1 MSDRKKHLLSTPVF
15 AILGRAGGIV
25 IPFLIAYYFGAGPR
39 SDAFFFAFALIFSLL
54 GLFVPIFESLL
65 VPYLTEVKDSPG
77 HVVSLANG
85 VLFLNLP
92 LVLLLGFGIGLGLAP
107 ALNRWSGLDAETAA
121 LTARLF
127 SQMLPMLFLG
137 VWAASGNSILY
148 AHKVFWFPAFA
159 PFIRSICAILFLVLF
174 HQNLNIDA
182 VAIGFSIGEIV
193 RWGCSLAL
201 LVPLVG
207 WTLHVNWRESWGKV
221 KAFMSQAGYHLLGL
235 LSLNLLPLVDQW
247 FASWLGTGSLSLLS
261 YADRLFQIPF
271 QLLMTGFLQIFL
283 SYWSEQYFR
292 GSSQAFWEHV
302 WKDVRIVFAVT
313 LILSLFL
320 ILFRDPIVRLLFG
333 LGKMPA
339 DDLSMLG
346 KLFGWMMV
354 GFAPAILNLLYVRV
368 LFVLKKSSVFFIQ
381 SLIRLILNILFNF
394 VFMRLWGL
402 QGLAIST
409 SAVFIGTT
417 IWLHYYLARICR
429 AQEKS
434 AG

>member
-25 IPFLIAYYFGAGPR
+25 IPFLVAYYFGAGPR
-39 SDAFFFAFALIFSLL
+39 SDAFFFAFVLIFSLS

-65 VPYLTEVKDSPG
+65 VPYLTEVKDSRG

-92 LVLLLGFGIGLGLAP
+92 LVLLLGLGIGLGLAP
-107 ALNRWSGLDAETAA
+107 FLNRWSGLDGETAA

-127 SQMLPMLFLG
+127 LQMLPMLLFG

-148 AHKVFWFPAFA
+148 AHKVFWFPAFS
-159 PFIRSICAILFLVLF
+159 PFIRSVCAIGFLVIF
-174 HQNLNIDA
+174 HRSLNIDS
-182 VAIGFSIGEIV
+182 VAIGFSIGEII

-207 WTLHVNWRESWGKV
+207 WKFHVNWKASWAKV
-221 KAFMSQAGYHLLGL
+221 KDFMSQAGYHLLGL

-247 FASWLGTGSLSLLS
+247 FASWLGVGNLSLLS

-283 SYWSEQYFR
+283 SYWSEQYFQ
-292 GSSQAFWEHV
+292 GSAKAFWEHV
-302 WKDVRIVFAVT
+302 WKDIRMVFALT
-313 LILSLFL
+313 LVLSLLL
-320 ILFRDPIVRLLFG
+320 ILFRDLIVRLLFG
-333 LGKMPA
+333 FGKMPA
-339 DDLSMLG
+339 DDLSVLST
-346 KLFGWMMV
+346 LFGWMMV

-368 LFVLKKSSVFFIQ
+368 LFVLKKSSVFFVQ
-381 SLIRLILNILFNF
+381 SLIRLILNIVFNF
-394 VFMRLWGL
+394 IFMRLWGL
-402 QGLAIST
+402 QGIAMST

-417 IWLHYYLARICR
+417 IWLHYYLQRTCR
-429 AQEKS
+429 KQEER

>member
-25 IPFLIAYYFGAGPR
+25 IPFLVAYYFGAGPR
-39 SDAFFFAFALIFSLL
+39 SDAFFFAFALIFSLS

-77 HVVSLANG
+77 HVVSLAHG

-92 LVLLLGFGIGLGLAP
+92 LVLLLGLGIGLGLAP
-107 ALNRWSGLDAETAA
+107 LLHRWSGLDAETAA

-127 SQMLPMLFLG
+127 LIMLPMLLFG
-137 VWAASGNSILY
+137 VWAACGNSILY
-148 AHKVFWFPAFA
+148 AHKIFWFPAFA
-159 PFIRSICAILFLVLF
+159 PFIRSVGAILLLVLG
-174 HQNLNIDA
+174 HQSLNIDS

-193 RWGCSLAL
+193 RWGCGLAL

-207 WTLHVNWRESWGKV
+207 WKFHVNWKESWGKV
-221 KAFMSQAGYHLLGL
+221 KDFMSQAGYHLLGL

-247 FASWLGTGSLSLLS
+247 FASWLGSGNLSLLS

-271 QLLMTGFLQIFL
+271 QLLLTGFLQIFL

-292 GSSQAFWEHV
+292 GSYKAFWEHV
-302 WKDVRIVFAVT
+302 WKDVRVVFALTFV
-313 LILSLFL
+313 LSLVL
-320 ILFRDPIVRLLFG
+320 ILFRDLIARLLFG
-333 LGKMPA
+333 FGKMPA
-339 DDLSMLG
+339 GDLPMLG
-346 KLFGWMMV
+346 SLFGWMMV

-381 SLIRLILNILFNF
+381 SLIRLILNIIFNF
-394 VFMRLWGL
+394 IFMRFWGL
-402 QGLAIST
+402 PGIAMST

-417 IWLHYYLARICR
+417 IWLHYYLRRTCR
-429 AQEKS
+429 QQEE
-434 AG
+434 AAA